1 MTTLSTDGAGKAA
14 PVLHLF
20 SGPSLAGW
28 MPAFATPGH
37 HTYEILSRSADPT
50 QAAAWAATLVESPD
64 QRIVLHADHLSL
76 LRDAEVGRQLA
87 LRGYDVVAPTPLAA
101 AVGQDKALMQWLLRR
116 NGVPQPSDSARATPA
131 ADRPSVIKLRAG
143 TEGRGTRLGGLSEAA
158 EHELSEPF
166 VHGHEYSVNV
176 YTAGTGAMTFPPV
189 AKGET
194 RLDLVP
200 PPRRRR
206 ECPAPAL
213 TAVLEAQLRSTA
225 VAAVSACAAEGFAEV
240 EFVVEH
246 GTGDVLVLEVN
257 PRVSGTLRMSAMA
270 TRTRLLD
277 LFSRRSVQGGTVHA
291 VRAAVEQPYSG
302 EPFCDLEQGIVATS
316 RITVADTNHA
326 TARAHLDQL
335 LEKSRV

>member
-1 MTTLSTDGAGKAA
+1 M
-14 PVLHLF
+14 V
-20 SGPSLAGW
+20 
-28 MPAFATPGH
+28 
-37 HTYEILSRSADPT
+37 
-50 QAAAWAATLVESPD
+50 
-64 QRIVLHADHLSL
+64 HADHLSL
-76 LRDAEVGRQLA
+76 VRDAEVGRQLGQ
-87 LRGYDVVAPTPLAA
+87 RGYDVIAPTPLAA
-101 AVGQDKALMQWLLRR
+101 AVGQDKVLMQWLLRR
-116 NGVPQPSDSARATPA
+116 AGIPQPSDAHRAAPA
-131 ADRPSVIKLRAG
+131 ANRPAVIKLRGG
-143 TEGRGTRLGGLSEAA
+143 TEGKGTRLGDLSEGT
-158 EHELSEPF
+158 ESELSEPF

-176 YTAGTGAMTFPPV
+176 YTTDAGSMVFPPV

-213 TAVLEAQLRSTA
+213 TPVLDAQLRSMA

-246 GTGDVLVLEVN
+246 GTGEVLVLEVN

-277 LFSRRSVQGGTVHA
+277 LFSRRTAPTGAVHT
-291 VRAAVEQPYSG
+291 VRAAVEEPYSG
-302 EPFCDLEQGIVATS
+302 EPFCDLQQGVVATS
-316 RITVADTNHA
+316 RITVAGTNHA

-335 LEKSRV
+335 LEKTRV